1 MPQLDNM
8 PIMAQSGE
16 YVVRKEAVDK
26 LGKPMMDMINN
37 VDRLGYGGGLVP
49 EGEHGH
55 SAIDELLAINT
66 LNNQSSMEKARE
78 SAMMQE
84 GGFIVDGKPATK
96 EMAMERQI
104 KRAMMN
110 PMEFIQEQ
118 PRIFDFMKS
127 DSPDTLKSIL
137 MDRVSNIQKTNKLS
151 EKESSELIKLLED
164 AIYSDDSP
172 YSDLIFE
179 REMGMKEG
187 GEVEYSIGVVDPLWN
202 ALEKLDSIDELVQ
215 SQAPNS
221 PYDFSK
227 YQRSLL
233 DVLDEA
239 GEYTTEDALKM
250 LDEIAKGRAQGGKM
264 HRTRFQDGGTV
275 SFAGSESN
283 LPTLEELY
291 SMAGVMPVGAQKEAF
306 EKAFEYDPS
315 RESSTVAGYMGQ
327 MGDLGRSGTSAVG
340 QAGEATRAMGV
351 GFAGSGAGGRELSK
365 ARRGAQASYVSGIK
379 DTQRRM
385 FEDIRGDRESY
396 IQNALAELNRLE
408 GLGGT
413 QEYRSG
419 VQTAEIGLGSVGAPS
434 QPPQGSETGG
444 DTIGQRQ
451 KGSDGQTYEW
461 NGSVWVL
468 VNDADL
474 GGSDDES
481 GYQALDYAGTR
492 SGGVADDYSGTSGT
506 FP

>member
-1 MPQLDNM
+1 MPQLDNI
-8 PIMAQSGE
+8 PAVILGDNGKKQGFAQIKSGE

-66 LNNQSSMEKARE
+66 LNNQDSIEETRE

-84 GGFIVDGKPATK
+84 GGKLTLENSKYIVDGKPATK
-96 EMAMERQI
+96 EMAMEHRI

-187 GEVEYSIGVVDPLWN
+187 GEVKYSIES
-202 ALEKLDSIDELVQ
+202 A
-215 SQAPNS
+215 
-221 PYDFSK
+221 SK
-227 YQRSLL
+227 I
-233 DVLDEA
+233 
-239 GEYTTEDALKM
+239 
-250 LDEIAKGRAQGGKM
+250 LDEIIKGRNQGWKM
-264 HRTRFQDGGTV
+264 HRPRFQDGGTI

-291 SMAGVMPVGAQKEAF
+291 SMAGVMPVGAQKDAF
-306 EKAFEYDPS
+306 EKAFGYDPS
-315 RESSTVAGYMGQ
+315 RESSTMAGYFDTV
-327 MGDLGRSGTSAVG
+327 GDITSAGQGQVG
-340 QAGEATRAMGV
+340 QATQQFEESKAAS
-351 GFAGSGAGGRELSK
+351 GFANPGSGKNILSK
-365 ARRGAQASYVSGIK
+365 MRKDAEGRLRSGVRSAQRTA
-379 DTQRRM
+379 
-385 FEDIRGDRESY
+385 FETIRGDRESY
-396 IQNALAELNRLE
+396 IQAGLAELNRLE

-492 SGGVADDYSGTSGT
+492 SGGVADDYSGTAGT